1 VSAWR
6 YVYLL
11 SSLPALPSLAGARA
25 LPIGEQRLHARLT
38 LLEPPDARVLQETLE
53 LVSWRFQ
60 EPLAS
65 DADCIERL
73 RATAE
78 RHSLAAVRS
87 IAQFR
92 LDMRLVVAALRY
104 RRAGAVALPVALA
117 HAGPLG
123 AHLGRHFTEPEL
135 GLTNAQPWIAGARGY
150 LEAADWVGLE
160 SLLLARAWQALTA
173 LDSNYRFAFENV
185 LCYVLRYD
193 ILARRLGADPTR
205 GAMKFAALLEETL
218 HDCLAAVG

>member
-11 SSLPALPSLAGARA
+11 SSLPAMPALGAARA
-25 LPIGEQRLHARLT
+25 LPIGEQRLHARLA

-53 LVSWRFQ
+53 LVTWRFQ

-73 RATAE
+73 HAAAQ
-78 RHSLAAVRS
+78 RHSLAAVRN

-92 LDMRLVVAALRY
+92 LDLRLVVAALRY
-104 RRAGAVALPVALA
+104 RRAGATALPAALA
-117 HAGPLG
+117 RTGPLG
-123 AHLGRHFTEPEL
+123 AHLRRHFNEPEL
-135 GLTNAQPWIAGARGY
+135 GLTAAQPWISAARGH
-150 LEAADWVGLE
+150 LDAADWVGLE
-160 SLLLARAWQALTA
+160 SLLLAQAWKALTA

-185 LCYVLRYD
+185 LCYVLRWD
-193 ILARRLGADPTR
+193 ILARRLGADPAR
-205 GAMKFAALLEETL
+205 GAVKFAALLEETL
-218 HDCLAAVG
+218 HDCLAAVR